1 MAEELRAGRT
11 ALMAVLSQRAPGR
24 GSSSSGAE
32 SRSTQVLREAEHF
45 FSPRGS
51 LEAVQDLKD
60 TLFRGAARK
69 LLGVSVWRGG
79 RGPQGPVYSQVYR
92 QVWRCYSI
100 LSFLEVEAPEE
111 KPGLT
116 SPSHSPTFMSHCRC
130 SPPPLSLHTRP
141 GSSGRRA
148 RHGPSDRG
156 DQLLPPRSHLRAQPL
171 GGPRSP
177 LLRRAAGPGLPR
189 RPAALCPASGLGP
202 RHRGRLRSHGGRA
215 VPDKAVHV

>member
-69 LLGVSVWRGG
+69 LLGVSVWRGVG
-79 RGPQGPVYSQVYR
+79 VPKN
-92 QVWRCYSI
+92 RCIVRSTARCTARCGATI
-100 LSFLEVEAPEE
+100 RLECFSKRWLQQ
-111 KPGLT
+111 KPRLA
-116 SPSHSPTFMSHCRC
+116 
-130 SPPPLSLHTRP
+130 SPPVSRLPLFTASLCACP

-156 DQLLPPRSHLRAQPL
+156 DQLLPPRPHLRAQPL
-171 GGPRSP
+171 GRPRGA
-177 LLRRAAGPGLPR
+177 LLRRAAGLGRPGG
-189 RPAALCPASGLGP
+189 PAALRPASGLGP
-202 RHRGRLRSHGGRA
+202 RHRGGIRGHGGRP